1 ITGQPSLL
9 LDLGCGL
16 NPLAL
21 PWMDTVAPQGSGQIP
36 GIRYVPLDIDTDRV
50 RFLNRYLALAGLEPL
65 ARCQDILSHPPED
78 AADVALLLKMSP
90 TLERQEPGATLG
102 LIEQLT
108 APYVVVSFAVK
119 SLGGRE
125 KGMVEHYQ
133 QQFLGWLR
141 ERQWPAEELV
151 LDISDRAL
159 HVLRQV
165 RLIAAENP
173 QRTQRLLA
181 RYEIQAPM
189 MRYTDAYDRK
199 KRQRMEN
206 VLAALGEG
214 DVALVSEAG
223 MPGLADPGYEL
234 IAAALERDVPI
245 VPVPGPTAV
254 AAALSVAG
262 LPSDRFLFLGFLPR
276 GQSARRNLLASM
288 VERPFTLVAYESP
301 HRLLDTL
308 ADLDHL
314 FGDRPMVAACELTK
328 LYEEIVRGTAVEL
341 LARFDTRAPRG
352 EFTLVIAPPLS
363 SVVP

>member
-1 ITGQPSLL
+1 MAELDRIVAAVATSKKYRSICADTIRRLAERELASRGTVKAAAKATKRRLHQVYGAFEHDFDHEAAYQRLRHAYELGSDDEIKAACRHVMGQHSSTRERLPILDRFYRNIFAITGQPSLL

-141 ERQWPAEELV
+141 DRQWPAEKLAFDSELV
-151 LDISDRAL
+151 F
-159 HVLRQV
+159 
-165 RLIAAENP
+165 
-173 QRTQRLLA
+173 
-181 RYEIQAPM
+181 
-189 MRYTDAYDRK
+189 
-199 KRQRMEN
+199 
-206 VLAALGEG
+206 
-214 DVALVSEAG
+214 
-223 MPGLADPGYEL
+223 
-234 IAAALERDVPI
+234 I
-245 VPVPGPTAV
+245 V
-254 AAALSVAG
+254 
-262 LPSDRFLFLGFLPR
+262 
-276 GQSARRNLLASM
+276 
-288 VERPFTLVAYESP
+288 
-301 HRLLDTL
+301 
-308 ADLDHL
+308 
-314 FGDRPMVAACELTK
+314 
-328 LYEEIVRGTAVEL
+328 
-341 LARFDTRAPRG
+341 TREPKA
-352 EFTLVIAPPLS
+352 
-363 SVVP
+363 